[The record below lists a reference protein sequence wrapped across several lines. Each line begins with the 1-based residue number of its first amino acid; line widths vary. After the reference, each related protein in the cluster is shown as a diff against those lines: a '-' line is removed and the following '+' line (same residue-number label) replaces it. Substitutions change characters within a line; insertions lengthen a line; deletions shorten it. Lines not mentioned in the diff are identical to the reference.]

1 MKQHQYR
8 ITVEHLADAKGQAVE
23 AQSIQFN
30 APNHDDLFAILQK
43 VKTTHPEYDDETL
56 QRFFVG
62 LKMMGEVLLER
73 RDDEFF
79 AQFSPHFLN
88 IMKIVKGKA

>member
-30 APNHDDLFAILQK
+30 APNHDDLFAIL
-43 VKTTHPEYDDETL
+43 
-56 QRFFVG
+56 
-62 LKMMGEVLLER
+62 
-73 RDDEFF
+73 
-79 AQFSPHFLN
+79 
-88 IMKIVKGKA
+88 